1 MKSDKKKDALLSMI
15 RLGKPMTLGEQ
26 ARLVMFLATPAIL
39 AQLTT
44 TMMQYID
51 ASMVGSMGAE
61 ASASI
66 GLMET
71 TMWLLGSI
79 CSATAAG
86 FYVQV
91 SHQLG
96 SNDPARARSTL
107 RQGIMSVLV
116 VSALLGLVSLA
127 VSPFL
132 PTWLGGNSHITPTAS
147 AYFAIVATALPIF
160 QFSIF
165 GAGMLRSSGNMVV
178 PSVMSVV
185 MMSLDV
191 VFNFFLIFPTRP
203 VELFGTQIMMPG
215 MGMGVMGAAIGTV
228 SAELVAAS
236 ITMYIL
242 CFRSK
247 ELSLRIDTGRFLP
260 TWGVVKRALHISLP
274 MGLQQTIMCSAYVMT
289 TIIIAPLGTFA
300 IAANSFGI
308 IIESLCYMPGY
319 GIADAATTLVGQSMG
334 AGRHELMKRF
344 ALLSVGLGVTVM
356 AVMGVVMYV
365 GAPTAMAMMT
375 PAEEVRRLGVEVLRI
390 EAFAEPMFAAAIVS
404 YGVFVGAAKTL
415 VPSIMNLIS
424 IWGVRIS
431 LAAMLAPSMGL
442 RGVWIAMCIELC
454 FRGLIFLVKLKFWN
468 IQTSCKHYGKD
479 Q

>member
-165 GAGMLRSSGNMVV
+165 
-178 PSVMSVV
+178 PK
-185 MMSLDV
+185 
-191 VFNFFLIFPTRP
+191 
-203 VELFGTQIMMPG
+203 
-215 MGMGVMGAAIGTV
+215 
-228 SAELVAAS
+228 
-236 ITMYIL
+236 
-242 CFRSK
+242 FRS
-247 ELSLRIDTGRFLP
+247 I
-260 TWGVVKRALHISLP
+260 
-274 MGLQQTIMCSAYVMT
+274 
-289 TIIIAPLGTFA
+289 
-300 IAANSFGI
+300 
-308 IIESLCYMPGY
+308 
-319 GIADAATTLVGQSMG
+319 LV
-334 AGRHELMKRF
+334 
-344 ALLSVGLGVTVM
+344 
-356 AVMGVVMYV
+356 
-365 GAPTAMAMMT
+365 
-375 PAEEVRRLGVEVLRI
+375 
-390 EAFAEPMFAAAIVS
+390 
-404 YGVFVGAAKTL
+404 
-415 VPSIMNLIS
+415 
-424 IWGVRIS
+424 
-431 LAAMLAPSMGL
+431 
-442 RGVWIAMCIELC
+442 
-454 FRGLIFLVKLKFWN
+454 
-468 IQTSCKHYGKD
+468 
-479 Q
+479 

>member
-15 RLGKPMTLGEQ
+15 RQGKPMTLGEQ

-51 ASMVGSMGAE
+51 ASMVGSMGAQ

-79 CSATAAG
+79 CSAAAAG

-96 SNDPARARSTL
+96 SNDPRRARNTL

-116 VSALLGLVSLA
+116 VSALIGLVSLA

-132 PTWLGGNSHITPTAS
+132 PVWLGGGSDITPTAS

-178 PSVMSVV
+178 PSIMSVV

-203 VELFGTQIMMPG
+203 VQLFGAEVTMPG
-215 MGMGVMGAAIGTV
+215 MGMGVVGAAIGTV

-260 TWGVVKRALHISLP
+260 TWGVV
-274 MGLQQTIMCSAYVMT
+274 
-289 TIIIAPLGTFA
+289 
-300 IAANSFGI
+300 
-308 IIESLCYMPGY
+308 
-319 GIADAATTLVGQSMG
+319 
-334 AGRHELMKRF
+334 
-344 ALLSVGLGVTVM
+344 
-356 AVMGVVMYV
+356 MYV
-365 GAPTAMAMMT
+365 GAPVAMAMMT

-431 LAAMLAPSMGL
+431 LAALLAPSMGL

-454 FRGLIFLVKLKFWN
+454 FRGFIFLLKLKFWN
-468 IQTSCKHYGKD
+468 IQTPCKHYGKD

>member
-1 MKSDKKKDALLSMI
+1 
-15 RLGKPMTLGEQ
+15 MTLGEQ
-26 ARLVMFLATPAIL
+26 ARLVLSLAMPAIL

-51 ASMVGSMGAE
+51 ASMVGSLGAE
-61 ASASI
+61 ASAAI
-66 GLMET
+66 GLIET
-71 TMWLLGSI
+71 TTWLMGSL

-96 SNDPARARSTL
+96 ADDASQARSTL

-116 VSALLGLVSLA
+116 VSALIGLVALA
-127 VSPFL
+127 ISPFL
-132 PTWLGGNSHITPTAS
+132 PSWLGGNASINATSS
-147 AYFAIVATALPIF
+147 AYFAIIAMAMPAF
-160 QFSIF
+160 QFSMF
-165 GAGMLRSSGNMVV
+165 SQGMLRSSGNMLV
-178 PSVMSVV
+178 PSIMSVV

-203 VELFGTQIMMPG
+203 VQMFGAEVTIPG
-215 MGMGVMGAAIGTV
+215 MGMGVVGAAIGTV

-300 IAANSFGI
+300 IAANSFGVI
-308 IIESLCYMPGY
+308 VESLCYMPGY
-319 GIADAATTLVGQSMG
+319 GIADAATTLVGQSIG

-344 ALLSVGLGVTVM
+344 AWLSVGLGVTVM

-365 GAPTAMAMMT
+365 GAPVAMAMMT

-415 VPSIMNLIS
+415 VPSIMNLVS

-431 LAAMLAPSMGL
+431 LAALLAPSMGL

-454 FRGLIFLVKLKFWN
+454 FRGFIFLVKLKFWN
-468 IQTSCKHYGKD
+468 IQTSCNHYGKD

>member
-15 RLGKPMTLGEQ
+15 RHGKPMTLGEQ

-51 ASMVGSMGAE
+51 ASMVGSMGAQ

-79 CSATAAG
+79 CSAAAAG

-96 SNDPARARSTL
+96 SNDPRRARNTL

-116 VSALLGLVSLA
+116 VSALIGLVSLA

-132 PTWLGGNSHITPTAS
+132 PVWLGGGSDITPTAS

-203 VELFGTQIMMPG
+203 MQLFGAEVTIPG
-215 MGMGVMGAAIGTV
+215 MGMGVVGAAIGTV
-228 SAELVAAS
+228 SAELVAAA

-260 TWGVVKRALHISLP
+260 SWGVVKRALHISLP

-300 IAANSFGI
+300 IAANSFGVI
-308 IIESLCYMPGY
+308 VESLCYMPGY
-319 GIADAATTLVGQSMG
+319 GIADAATSLVGQSLG
-334 AGRHELMKRF
+334 AKRQDLAKGF
-344 ALLSVGLGVTVM
+344 ARITVGLGMVVMGLM
-356 AVMGVVMYV
+356 AVIMYALAPQFIGLMSNDAQVVAL
-365 GAPTAMAMMT
+365 GAH
-375 PAEEVRRLGVEVLRI
+375 VLRI
-390 EAFAEPMFAAAIVS
+390 ECFAEAMFGASIVG
-404 YGVFVGAAKTL
+404 YGVCVGAGDTL
-415 VPSIMNLIS
+415 IPSTINFSTMWIF
-424 IWGVRIS
+424 RIIPAFF
-431 LAAMLAPSMGL
+431 LTKVMGL
-442 RGVWIAMCIELC
+442 AGFWVSMCIELNI
-454 FRGLIFLVKLKFWN
+454 RGVLFLWRLKSGKWMRVRL
-468 IQTSCKHYGKD
+468 QTEK
-479 Q
+479 